1 MRQYATFYLNG
12 SYFGID
18 VLLVREVNQ
27 NIDITPVDG
36 APPFVRGLLNLRGL
50 IITVL
55 DPGVKLGLGARTV
68 GEETR
73 CVVLKTNAE
82 LEKIRSSGTA
92 VENASVDMVGL
103 LVDKIGDMVTIDEK
117 EIESAPANVAGIDG
131 RFLEGV
137 VKLDNDLLITLRIED
152 LLITED
158 V

>member
-1 MRQYATFYLNG
+1 MKQYATFYLNS

-36 APPFVRGLLNLRGL
+36 ALSFVRGLLNLRGL

-55 DPGVKLGLGARTV
+55 DPGVQLGLGPRTI

-73 CVVLKTNAE
+73 CVVLKTNSE
-82 LEKIRSSGTA
+82 LEKIRASGTP
-92 VENASVDMVGL
+92 VEDASADMVGL
-103 LVDKIGDMVTIDEK
+103 LVDRIGDMITIDEK
-117 EIESAPANVAGIDG
+117 EIESAPANVAGVDG

-137 VKLDNDLLITLRIED
+137 VKLDGELLITLRIAD
-152 LLITED
+152 LLAMETT
-158 V
+158 